1 MKLFAL
7 LALLG
12 LSGLTACKQEQ
23 APVPVD
29 LTWVSSTVDDADA
42 TSYLH
47 QVSIVP
53 KLKLS
58 FTTALDKTLAA
69 TSVKLLNFSDNLPVD
84 ANITFEN
91 GDQTMVVVPKVPL
104 KFFTDYRL
112 TVTTDLQSS
121 ARVPLPQAVT
131 VKFTTLLD
139 QKDKFPALTNEQL
152 LDTVQRRTFKFFWEF
167 GHPTSGLSRDA
178 DMRGDLDDCTIG
190 GTGFGIMT
198 LPGAIERGFITRAQ
212 GLERMNMIV
221 NFLNT
226 KSATFHGAF
235 PHRVNGSNGQVI
247 LWQGP
252 RDDGADL
259 LETSF
264 LMMGLLT
271 ARQYFDQSTIDETA
285 LRTSITTLYN
295 NVEWT
300 WFTKNGEN
308 ALYWLWSPTIGWD
321 NSFMCKGW
329 NETLITYIL
338 AASSP
343 TYSISKKAYDEGFA
357 SNGGMKNGS
366 TYYNHVLPFGPSLG
380 GFPGYTQY
388 SFLGIDPNGLTDTY
402 GDYFKQV
409 RNVHLINQAY
419 CIGNSS
425 RFYYYSDSCWGFYG
439 DATNFQGT
447 IFPYVALGGLP
458 YTPTE
463 SLKALNYFY
472 YKLGDKLFLNYGFAG
487 AFNFQNGVKVTKQV
501 LSYDQLSYLVAI
513 ENYRSKLIWK
523 LFTSNPEVKAGMKKL
538 GFSAPYL

>member
-1 MKLFAL
+1 MKLIVFVAL
-7 LALLG
+7 LV
-12 LSGLTACKQEQ
+12 LSRLTACKPEQ
-23 APVPVD
+23 APIPVD
-29 LTWVSSTVDDADA
+29 LTWVSSTLDDADA
-42 TSYLH
+42 ASYVNQASLT
-47 QVSIVP
+47 P
-53 KLKLS
+53 ELKIT
-58 FTTALDKTLAA
+58 FTTAVDKVLAA

-84 ANITFEN
+84 TNISFED
-91 GDQTMVVVPKVPL
+91 GDKTIVVIPKVAL

-112 TVTTDLQSS
+112 TVATDLQSS
-121 ARVPLPQAVT
+121 ARVALPQAVI

-178 DMRGDLDDCTIG
+178 DMRSDLDDCTIG
-190 GTGFGIMT
+190 GTGFGIMA

-212 GLERMNMIV
+212 GLERMKKIV

-226 KSATFHGAF
+226 KATSFHGAF
-235 PHRVNGSNGQVI
+235 PHRIDGSNGKVI

-252 RDDGADL
+252 TDDGADL
-259 LETSF
+259 VETSF

-271 ARQYFDQSTIDETA
+271 ARQYFDQPTIDENA
-285 LRTSITTLYN
+285 LRSSITTLYN

-308 ALYWLWSPTIGWD
+308 ALYWLWSPTIGW
-321 NSFMCKGW
+321 NASFMCKGW
-329 NETLITYIL
+329 NETLIVYIL

-343 TYSISKKAYDEGFA
+343 THSIGKRAYDEGFA

-402 GDYFKQV
+402 GDYFTQV

-439 DATNFQGT
+439 DATNFPGT

-458 YTPTE
+458 YTPAE

-487 AFNFQNGVKVTKQV
+487 AFNFQNGVKVTEQV

-523 LFTSNPEVKAGMKKL
+523 LFTGSPEVKAGMRKL